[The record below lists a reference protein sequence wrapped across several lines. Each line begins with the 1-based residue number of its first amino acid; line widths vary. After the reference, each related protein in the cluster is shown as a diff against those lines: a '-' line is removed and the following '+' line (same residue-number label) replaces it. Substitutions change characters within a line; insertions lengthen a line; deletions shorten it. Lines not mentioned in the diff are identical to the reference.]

1 MSFFC
6 LMLSFRFV
14 DQDDNKLHGLCDIVE
29 HSETNYNPS
38 AWSMEEVDG
47 GKRFVVFQ
55 RNMNCIND
63 GEEPIEEENNLDIPS
78 RRILTG
84 NNKDAILN
92 MINLPNNNRSTKQPK
107 NGTNTSG
114 NREPRKFFVSVDSPT
129 NDPFHASPVDISHY
143 SVNSATNK
151 KLSFPSTQE
160 SDSNLRLLKGKQ
172 MLSSFNPFTKL
183 SHSLQTPYK
192 QPSIKPLDDTP
203 ILFSAS
209 ASVGKYIHPYHTN
222 IKPTKNIGLTLTFV
236 HSPSSSNPSLKSR
249 GKHKHNLLYLYS
261 AYKSLDTTFLHK
273 NT

>member
-1 MSFFC
+1 M
-6 LMLSFRFV
+6 
-14 DQDDNKLHGLCDIVE
+14 
-29 HSETNYNPS
+29 
-38 AWSMEEVDG
+38 
-47 GKRFVVFQ
+47 
-55 RNMNCIND
+55 
-63 GEEPIEEENNLDIPS
+63 
-78 RRILTG
+78 
-84 NNKDAILN
+84 
-92 MINLPNNNRSTKQPK
+92 PNNNTSTQPLK
-107 NGTNTSG
+107 NGTNSSG
-114 NREPRKFFVSVDSPT
+114 NRAPRKFFVSVDSPT

-183 SHSLQTPYK
+183 SHSLETPYK

-209 ASVGKYIHPYHTN
+209 ASVGKYIHPYHTS

-249 GKHKHNLLYLYS
+249 GKKKHNLLYFYN
-261 AYKSLDTTFLHK
+261 AYKSIVRYNPFNIRIHEWKNIADRRFTISLLLTISSISFTQKIDKWDTIVFMT
-273 NT
+273 